1 MTITLGWWLLPLAIT
16 IGAFLHFHRIWVR
29 GVQDGL
35 GQAIATVFAVFAAI
49 NVSLIAWLVWALIGW
64 GIAQ

>member
-16 IGAFLHFHRIWVR
+16 IGAFMHFHRIWVK
-29 GVQDGL
+29 GNQDGI
-35 GQAIATVFAVFAAI
+35 GRAIATAFAVAAAL

-64 GIAQ
+64 GIAR